1 MNLRYFSGAL
11 AAATMMISAPAAAQE
26 AGDIQLRLFATGVL
40 PNGEIDEVER
50 DDFGLPAGSQTRVTD
65 SFVPT
70 IAAEYFVS
78 PNFSIETICCVTP
91 HDVEGTGALAGVE
104 LIDDAIVLP
113 ATVTAKLHLPVGDV
127 FKPYIGAGPA
137 YFFIFSE
144 NVGTGA
150 AALGIDDV
158 NLSNEF
164 GVALQA
170 GADFRLNDNGL
181 SLSID
186 AKRYFVGTTA
196 TFSAGGTELIRTGHD
211 LDPWVVSAGLGWRF

>member
-1 MNLRYFSGAL
+1 MKLRHMAAG
-11 AAATMMISAPAAAQE
+11 AAAVALMVSTPAVAQQ
-26 AGDIQLRLFATGVL
+26 AGDVQLKLFATGVL
-40 PNGEIDEVER
+40 PDGQIDEVLR
-50 DDFGLPAGSQTRVTD
+50 DDFGLPPGSQTRVTD

-70 IAAEYFVS
+70 IAAEYFIS
-78 PNFSIETICCVTP
+78 DTFSIETICCVTP

-113 ATVTAKLHLPVGDV
+113 ATVTAKLHLPIGDV

-158 NLSNEF
+158 SLSSEF

-170 GADFRLNDNGL
+170 GADFRLNDHGL
-181 SLSID
+181 GLSID

-196 TFSAGGTELIRTGHD
+196 TFSAGGTELIRTDHD
-211 LDPWVVSAGLGWRF
+211 LDPWVVSAGLSYRF